1 MAAKRK
7 RRRFSGAEKVA
18 LLKRHLVEKEDISAI
33 CESEKIHP
41 TMFYEW
47 QRKFFEHGARAFD
60 ADERQSETQ
69 VRAKMKTLEE
79 KLQKKDGVIAELMEA
94 HLALKKTLGED

>member
-1 MAAKRK
+1 MARKK

-18 LLKRHLVEKEDISAI
+18 ILKRHLVEKEEISTI
-33 CESEKIHP
+33 CEAEKIHP

-47 QRKFFEHGARAFD
+47 QRRFFEHGARAFD
-60 ADERQSETQ
+60 ADERQMEAQ
-69 VRAKMKTLEE
+69 VREKMKTLEE

-94 HLALKKTLGED
+94 HLTLKKKTLGED